1 MSALLSFTRFTD
13 YGSYFSLPLPFSVY
27 FGIAVAALGI
37 VLCIFAG
44 LVKSIRRCTRGEMK
58 MTGDEFSSTRQI
70 IDVELNYAQST
81 KHRQKAH
88 LSVIDAGIQDE
99 VSSHGYADIDEL
111 NSDDYVNVKE
121 ELNNS
126 DDDDEF
132 DYENLRDG
140 V

>member
-1 MSALLSFTRFTD
+1 MKEYLVILAYNLNCFVLSMTFD
-13 YGSYFSLPLPFSVY
+13 Y
-27 FGIAVAALGI
+27 
-37 VLCIFAG
+37 
-44 LVKSIRRCTRGEMK
+44 RCTRGEMK

-99 VSSHGYADIDEL
+99 MSSHGYADIDEL

>member
-1 MSALLSFTRFTD
+1 
-13 YGSYFSLPLPFSVY
+13 
-27 FGIAVAALGI
+27 
-37 VLCIFAG
+37 
-44 LVKSIRRCTRGEMK
+44 

-140 V
+140 VWKAYLIIPFKSFTLLLTESRCRHWK